1 VLTIPN
7 VPNVPG
13 VPPLSSFATGVVSL
27 LVADAIALLGGL
39 IVPSW
44 GIFLNG
50 IPVIEADSV
59 VSLDYRQEWSISNY
73 PVEKGAFES
82 YDKVQT
88 PFETRVRFAS
98 GGSQAN
104 RQALLDSI
112 AAIAGDLNLYD
123 VVTPEAIYQ
132 SVNVQRYSY
141 DRAAARVGL
150 MAVDVWVVQVRVS
163 ATQTFTQSASSSN
176 AQATGQVQP
185 QQPTTQQTTE
195 LLGAG

>member
-1 VLTIPN
+1 MPN

-13 VPPLSSFATGVVSL
+13 VPPLSSFATGVVTL
-27 LVADAIALLGGL
+27 LVADALALLGGL
-39 IVPSW
+39 IVPTW
-44 GIFLNG
+44 GIFMNG
-50 IPVIEADSV
+50 VPVIEADSV
-59 VSLDYRQEWSISNY
+59 ASLDYRQEWSISNY

-88 PFETRVRFAS
+88 PFEARVRFAS

-132 SVNVQRYSY
+132 SANVQRYSY

-150 MAVDVWVVQVRVS
+150 MVVDVWLVQVRVS
-163 ATQTFTQSASSSN
+163 ATQIFTQSPSSSN

-185 QQPTTQQTTE
+185 QQATTQQTTE